1 MTSRYERITEQRL
14 ESLSRIRARG
24 VSPYPHVYHP
34 SHNIAQARAAS
45 GQSDDGPGS
54 MSLAGRVVG
63 RRSMGKMSFLDIR
76 DGSGKIQLSIRQD
89 VLGAEGYGLLDDID
103 IGDFVGAEG
112 KLFVTRAG
120 ELTLEVSDLD
130 VLCKSL
136 HPLPE
141 KWHGLVDVEKRY
153 RQRYLDLISNEETR
167 EVFLMRSRVIR
178 AIRGF
183 LDARGFVEVETPMLQ
198 PHAGG
203 AAARPFVTHHHALGE
218 DLYLRIALELYLKR
232 LVIGGFDRV
241 YEIGRTFRNEG
252 ISVRHNPEF
261 TLLECYQAYADY
273 HDMMSLV
280 QEVFVDSS
288 RHVLGTTRLEW
299 GGATIDFA
307 LPWQRMT
314 LREAIESYSGVDF
327 EDFPDTA
334 SLRSRMLELGMEVEQ
349 GKDRGRLI
357 DELLSTFV
365 EPKLVQPTFLLDYPV
380 EMSPLAKRKR
390 DNDRL
395 TERFEGFVGGMEVA
409 NAFSELNDP
418 LEQRERFR
426 QQSNLDAHNDDA
438 EIVDEDF
445 LEALE
450 YGMPPTGGLG
460 MGVDRMVMLFAGQQ
474 SIREVILFPQLKT
487 RPESGPA

>member
-24 VSPYPHVYHP
+24 MNPYPHVFHP
-34 SHNIAQARAAS
+34 SHTIAQARAAS
-45 GQSDDGPGS
+45 GQNDDVPAS
-54 MSLAGRVVG
+54 MSLAGRVTG

-76 DGSGKIQLSIRQD
+76 DGSGKIQLSLRQD
-89 VLGAEGYGLLDDID
+89 VVGAERYGLLDEID

-120 ELTLEVSDLD
+120 ELTLEVADLAM
-130 VLCKSL
+130 LCKSL

-167 EVFLMRSRVIR
+167 NVFLMRSRVIS
-178 AIRGF
+178 ALRGF

-203 AAARPFVTHHHALGE
+203 AAARPFVTHHHTLGE
-218 DLYLRIALELYLKR
+218 DLYLRIALELHLKR

-252 ISVRHNPEF
+252 VSVRHNPEF

-273 HDMMSLV
+273 HDMMNLV
-280 QEVFVDSS
+280 QEVFVDAS
-288 RHVLGTTRLEW
+288 RNVLGTTKLDW
-299 GGATIDFA
+299 GGTTIDFA

-314 LREAIESYSGVDF
+314 LREAIESYSGIDF
-327 EDFPDTA
+327 EDFPDTD

-365 EPKLVQPTFLLDYPV
+365 EPKLLRPTFLLDYPV

-390 DNDRL
+390 GNDRL

-426 QQSNLDAHNDDA
+426 QQSSRDVHDDDV
-438 EIVDEDF
+438 EIADEDF

-487 RPESGPA
+487 RSESGPA

>member
-1 MTSRYERITEQRL
+1 MKSRYQRMTEQRL
-14 ESLSRIRARG
+14 ESLSRIRATG
-24 VSPYPHVYHP
+24 MSPYPHVYHP
-34 SHNIAQARAAS
+34 SHTIAQARAAFE
-45 GQSDDGPGS
+45 QSDDAPGS
-54 MSLAGRVVG
+54 MSLAGRVMG

-89 VLGAEGYGLLDDID
+89 VLGAEGYRLQDDID

-120 ELTLEVSDLD
+120 ELTLEVSDLAM
-130 VLCKSL
+130 LCKSL

-141 KWHGLVDVEKRY
+141 KWHGLADVEKRY

-167 EVFLMRSRVIR
+167 DVFLMRSRVIG

-218 DLYLRIALELYLKR
+218 DLYLRIALELHLKR

-280 QEVFVDSS
+280 QELFADAS
-288 RHVLGTTRLEW
+288 RRVLGTTRLDRDR
-299 GGATIDFA
+299 AAIDLA

-334 SLRSRMLELGMEVEQ
+334 SLRSRMLELGMEVER

-390 DNDRL
+390 GNDRL

-426 QQSNLDAHNDDA
+426 QQSDRDVHSDDA
-438 EIVDEDF
+438 EIADEDF

-487 RPESGPA
+487 RSESGPA